1 MFNLYFPDDK
11 TEYIPSLI
19 IVAVFVMVAVLT
31 VRLIIKISKKE
42 EEKAIM
48 LEKQVL
54 NNNLDNRELH
64 RH

>member
-11 TEYIPSLI
+11 TEYIPSFI
-19 IVAVFVMVAVLT
+19 IVAIFILIAFLT

-48 LEKQVL
+48 LEKQVV
-54 NNNLDNRELH
+54 NHNMDKFKS
-64 RH
+64 